1 MSGKKI
7 SGTRS
12 RAMKKIIAL
21 FLAAAVFVLAGC
33 SDTNKDYSVLLPFVN
48 GSTNDKIEVTLAF
61 VNNDSRMI
69 TGNPGASTAE
79 GYVVD
84 SGKYIKVKITDKNE
98 NILREENNIQNQETG
113 KISLYIDKVN
123 FNNLKAATVTVTG
136 YTKAEDGTTHQE
148 FTKGTLK
155 DVDLTLGKTLYVPME
170 YIITEGEASPTG
182 NITFSVGYNSQAD
195 WEKNGFDVSNVG
207 DTPSFEVSYIPLNG
221 GANKILDEQI
231 TEDFNE
237 NGFYVKLDQKFIK
250 FRIEDKSGYYK
261 LKVTWKNC
269 PVIVNGIKITQDVDM
284 IIANDNIFCI
294 PDYGSVTINNYY
306 YEPKFYMPVKKL
318 WAVNGTADGN
328 GESMATPASLSSL
341 LSTIASDDKYKL
353 YSINCSNIATKIYG
367 DGGYYLFDAYM
378 YDATSINNITCN
390 AEKYINIKSTDLN
403 ASMVIKSNEGES
415 KMIAVANES
424 IAVTKSGDEEAFLP
438 AELQPKS
445 ETDYDTGA
453 TTEYFDFIL
462 EKGAKVDILN
472 TDFNPN
478 GINVYADDNYHI
490 YQETDNYTTYDQ
502 WSSCCFA
509 RQEIGIDATT
519 TDALDNTKCKIYIY
533 NSTDKTYVRNYSV
546 VIGTT
551 NQYTADNSKRYKL
564 LYLKQN

>member
-1 MSGKKI
+1 
-7 SGTRS
+7 
-12 RAMKKIIAL
+12 MKKIIAL

-48 GSTNDKIEVTLAF
+48 GSKNDKIEVTLAF

-79 GYVVD
+79 AYNVE

-98 NILREENNIQNQETG
+98 TPLCEDKIDIQVQENG

-136 YTKAEDGTTHQE
+136 YTKAEDDTHQE

-155 DVDLTLGKTLYVPME
+155 DVDLTLGKTIYVPME
-170 YIITEGEASPTG
+170 YIITEGETGPSG
-182 NITFSVGYNSQAD
+182 NITFTVGYNSQAD

-207 DTPSFEVSYIPLNG
+207 DTAEFDVSYAPWNEVEYKTLEKTTNPLSEENG
-221 GANKILDEQI
+221 YYVEIIDGILDH
-231 TEDFNE
+231 
-237 NGFYVKLDQKFIK
+237 LK

-269 PVIVNGIKITQDVDM
+269 PVNVNGVNITQAVEM

-294 PDYGSVTINNYY
+294 PDYGSVTINDY

-353 YSINCSNIATKIYG
+353 YSINCSNIATKIYYN
-367 DGGYYLFDAYM
+367 GGSYLYDACK

-403 ASMVIKSNEGES
+403 ASMMIQSKDG

-438 AELQPKS
+438 AILQAKS
-445 ETDYDTGA
+445 ETDFDGN
-453 TTEYFDFIL
+453 TTKSFDFIL

-478 GINVYADDNYHI
+478 VINLYADNSYDI
-490 YQETDNYTTYDQ
+490 CPATEEYTTYED
-502 WSSCCFA
+502 WSQYCFA
-509 RQEIGIDATT
+509 RQEIGIDAT
-519 TDALDNTKCKIYIY
+519 DALDTTKCEIYIY
-533 NSTDKTYVRNYSV
+533 DPENGNYAKLYSGI
-546 VIGTT
+546 IGTT

-564 LYLKQN
+564 FYLKQKQ

>member
-1 MSGKKI
+1 
-7 SGTRS
+7 
-12 RAMKKIIAL
+12 MKKIIAL

-33 SDTNKDYSVLLPFVN
+33 SDTNKDYSALLPFVN

-79 GYVVD
+79 AYD
-84 SGKYIKVKITDKNE
+84 SSDKYIKVKITDKNE
-98 NILREENNIQNQETG
+98 TLLCENSEIQAQETG

-136 YTKAEDGTTHQE
+136 YTIAAEDGTTHQE

-155 DVDLTLGKTLYVPME
+155 DVDLTLGKTIYVPME
-170 YIITEGEASPTG
+170 YIITEGEAGPTG
-182 NITFSVGYNSQAD
+182 NITFSVEYKNQTG
-195 WEKNGFDVSNVG
+195 WENNGFVVSG
-207 DTPSFEVSYIPLNG
+207 GGTPIFEVYYTPLNG
-221 GANKILDEQI
+221 GAMKTLPENTM

-269 PVIVNGIKITQDVDM
+269 PVNVNGVNITQAVEM

-294 PDYGSVTINNYY
+294 PDYDSVTINTK

-318 WAVNGTADGN
+318 WAVYGTADGN

-353 YSINCSNIATKIYG
+353 YSINCSNIATKTYG
-367 DGGYYLFDAYM
+367 DGYFLCDACM
-378 YDATSINNITCN
+378 YDATSINNIACN

-403 ASMVIKSNEGES
+403 ASMMIKSNEGES

-438 AELQPKS
+438 AILQAKS
-445 ETDYDTGA
+445 ETNNDGT
-453 TTEYFDFIL
+453 TTESFDFIL

-472 TDFNPN
+472 TEFNPN
-478 GINVYADDNYHI
+478 VINLYADNSYSI
-490 YQETDNYTTYDQ
+490 YTGTEEFTSYEQCSPY
-502 WSSCCFA
+502 CFA
-509 RQEIGIDATT
+509 RQEIGIDAT
-519 TDALDNTKCKIYIY
+519 DALDTTKYEIYIY
-533 NSTDKTYVRNYSV
+533 DPENGNYAKLYSGI
-546 VIGTT
+546 IGTT
-551 NQYTADNSKRYKL
+551 NQCTADNSKRYKL
-564 LYLKQN
+564 FYLKQN

>member
-1 MSGKKI
+1 
-7 SGTRS
+7 
-12 RAMKKIIAL
+12 MKKIIAL

-33 SDTNKDYSVLLPFVN
+33 SDTNKDYSALLPFVN
-48 GSTNDKIEVTLAF
+48 GSTNDESTNDKIEVTLAF

-79 GYVVD
+79 AYD
-84 SGKYIKVKITDKNE
+84 SSDKYIKVKITDKNE
-98 NILREENNIQNQETG
+98 TLLCENSEIQAQETG

-136 YTKAEDGTTHQE
+136 YTIAAEDGTTHQE

-155 DVDLTLGKTLYVPME
+155 DVDLTLGKTIYVPME
-170 YIITEGEASPTG
+170 YIITEGETGPSG
-182 NITFSVGYNSQAD
+182 NITFSVGYNNHSG
-195 WEKNGFDVSNVG
+195 WENNGFVVSGG
-207 DTPSFEVSYIPLNG
+207 DTPSFEVSYTPLNG
-221 GANKILDEQI
+221 GANKILDKQI

-237 NGFYVKLDQKFIK
+237 NGSYVKLDQKFIK

-269 PVIVNGIKITQDVDM
+269 PVNVNGVNITQAVEM

-294 PDYGSVTINNYY
+294 PDYDSVTINTK

-341 LSTIASDDKYKL
+341 LSQIASDDKYKL
-353 YSINCSNIATKIYG
+353 YSINCSNIATKIYYN
-367 DGGYYLFDAYM
+367 GGSYLYDACK

-403 ASMVIKSNEGES
+403 ASMVIKSKDG

-438 AELQPKS
+438 AILYTKS
-445 ETDYDTGA
+445 EPDYSGA
-453 TTEYFDFIL
+453 GTITKSFDFIL

-478 GINVYADDNYHI
+478 VINLYADNSYGI
-490 YQETDNYTTYDQ
+490 CPATEEYTTYEE
-502 WSSCCFA
+502 WSQYCFA
-509 RQEIGIDATT
+509 RQEIGIDAT
-519 TDALDNTKCKIYIY
+519 DALDTTKCEIYIY
-533 NSTDKTYVRNYSV
+533 DPENGNYAKLYRGI
-546 VIGTT
+546 IGTT
-551 NQYTADNSKRYKL
+551 NQCTADNSKQYKL
-564 LYLKQN
+564 FYLKQSL

>member
-1 MSGKKI
+1 
-7 SGTRS
+7 
-12 RAMKKIIAL
+12 MKKIIAL

-33 SDTNKDYSVLLPFVN
+33 SDTNKDYSVLMPFVN
-48 GSTNDKIEVTLAF
+48 GSTKDKSTNDKIEVTLAF

-79 GYVVD
+79 SYDVD
-84 SGKYIKVKITDKNE
+84 SGKYIKVKITDKDE
-98 NILREENNIQNQETG
+98 NILREETEIKEQKTG

-136 YTKAEDGTTHQE
+136 YTKTEDGTHQE

-155 DVDLTLGKTLYVPME
+155 DVDLTLGKTIYVPME
-170 YIITEGEASPTG
+170 YIITEGEAGPFG
-182 NITFSVGYNSQAD
+182 NITFSVGYNNQTG
-195 WEKNGFDVSNVG
+195 WENNGFDISKVVE
-207 DTPSFEVSYIPLNG
+207 TAVFEVSYAPLNG
-221 GANKILDEQI
+221 GTEEILSKKEPESLTENGYYVGNTDGILD
-231 TEDFNE
+231 
-237 NGFYVKLDQKFIK
+237 YLK

-269 PVIVNGIKITQDVDM
+269 PVNVNGIKITQDVDM

-294 PDYGSVTINNYY
+294 PDYGSVTINTK

-318 WAVNGTADGN
+318 WAVNKTAEGD
-328 GESMATPASLSSL
+328 GESMSTPASLSSL
-341 LSTIASDDKYKL
+341 LSQIASDDKYKL
-353 YSINCSNIATKIYG
+353 YSINCSNIATKIYYNG
-367 DGGYYLFDAYM
+367 VSYLYDACM
-378 YDATSINNITCN
+378 YDATSINNIACST
-390 AEKYINIKSTDLN
+390 EKYINIKSTDLN
-403 ASMVIKSNEGES
+403 ASMMIQSKDG

-438 AELQPKS
+438 AELKTKS
-445 ETDYDTGA
+445 ETDFNGNI
-453 TTEYFDFIL
+453 TESFDFIL
-462 EKGAKVDILN
+462 ENGAKVDILN

-478 GINVYADDNYHI
+478 AINLYADNSYDI
-490 YQETDNYTTYDQ
+490 YTSTEEFTIYED
-502 WSSCCFA
+502 WSQYCFA
-509 RQEIGIDATT
+509 RQEIGIDAT
-519 TDALDNTKCKIYIY
+519 DALDTTKCEIYIY
-533 NSTDKTYVRNYSV
+533 NSESGQYALSSDV

>member
-1 MSGKKI
+1 
-7 SGTRS
+7 
-12 RAMKKIIAL
+12 MKKIIAL

-48 GSTNDKIEVTLAF
+48 GSTNDKSTNDKIEVTLAF

-79 GYVVD
+79 AYDVD
-84 SGKYIKVKITDKNE
+84 SGKYIKVKITDKDE
-98 NILREENNIQNQETG
+98 NILREENDIQNQETG
-113 KISLYIDKVN
+113 KISLYINKVN

-136 YTKAEDGTTHQE
+136 YTKAADGTTHQE

-155 DVDLTLGKTLYVPME
+155 DVDLTLGKTIYVPME
-170 YIITEGEASPTG
+170 YIITEGETGPSG
-182 NITFSVGYNSQAD
+182 NITFSVGYNSQSD
-195 WEKNGFDVSNVG
+195 WENNGFDVSGVG
-207 DTPSFEVSYIPLNG
+207 ETAVFEVSYAPLNAVDYKPLAVTTNPLSEENG
-221 GANKILDEQI
+221 YYVEIIDGILDH
-231 TEDFNE
+231 
-237 NGFYVKLDQKFIK
+237 LK

-269 PVIVNGIKITQDVDM
+269 PVNVNGIKITQDVDM

-294 PDYGSVTINNYY
+294 PDYGSVTINDY

-318 WAVNGTADGN
+318 WAVNGTADETTDGN
-328 GESMATPASLSSL
+328 GESMATPACLSSL

-353 YSINCSNIATKIYG
+353 YSINCSNIATKIYYN
-367 DGGYYLFDAYM
+367 GGSYLYDACI
-378 YDATSINNITCN
+378 YDATSINNIECST
-390 AEKYINIKSTDLN
+390 EKYINIKSTDLN

-453 TTEYFDFIL
+453 TTESFDFIL

-478 GINVYADDNYHI
+478 VIKVYADN
-490 YQETDNYTTYDQ
+490 TDNSYSIYIGTEEFTSYEQ
-502 WSSCCFA
+502 CSPYCFA
-509 RQEIGIDATT
+509 RQETSLVDDTT
-519 TDALDNTKCKIYIY
+519 YTLDNAKCFIYDSETGY
-533 NSTDKTYVRNYSV
+533 HVESSERA
-546 VIGTT
+546 IGTT
-551 NQYTADNSKRYKL
+551 NQFNADKSKRYKL

>member
-1 MSGKKI
+1 
-7 SGTRS
+7 
-12 RAMKKIIAL
+12 MKKIIAL

-79 GYVVD
+79 AYDVD
-84 SGKYIKVKITDKNE
+84 SGKYIKVKIADKNGTPLCEEKTDIQVQE
-98 NILREENNIQNQETG
+98 NG

-136 YTKAEDGTTHQE
+136 YTKTEDGTHQE

-155 DVDLTLGKTLYVPME
+155 DVDLTLGKNLYVPME
-170 YIITEGEASPTG
+170 YIITEGEAGPFG
-182 NITFSVGYNSQAD
+182 NITFSVGYNNQTG
-195 WEKNGFDVSNVG
+195 WENNGFVVSGG
-207 DTPSFEVSYIPLNG
+207 DTPIFEVSYTPLNG
-221 GANKILDEQI
+221 GAEKTLPENTM

-237 NGFYVKLDQKFIK
+237 NGFYVKHDQKFIK

-261 LKVTWKNC
+261 LKVTWTNC
-269 PVIVNGIKITQDVDM
+269 PVNVNGVNITQAVEM

-294 PDYGSVTINNYY
+294 PDYDSVTINTY

-353 YSINCSNIATKIYG
+353 YSINCSNIATKTYG
-367 DGGYYLFDAYM
+367 DGYFLCDACM
-378 YDATSINNITCN
+378 YDATSINNIACST
-390 AEKYINIKSTDLN
+390 EKYINIKSTDLN
-403 ASMVIKSNEGES
+403 ASVMIQS
-415 KMIAVANES
+415 KDGKMCAVANES
-424 IAVTKSGDEEAFLP
+424 IAVTKTGVEEAFLP
-438 AELQPKS
+438 AELKTKS
-445 ETDYDTGA
+445 ETDSDGNITKS
-453 TTEYFDFIL
+453 FDFIL
-462 EKGAKVDILN
+462 ENGAKVDILN
-472 TDFNPN
+472 TEFNPN
-478 GINVYADDNYHI
+478 GINVYADNNYHI

-509 RQEIGIDATT
+509 RQKIVSDAPT
-519 TDALDNTKCKIYIY
+519 TDVNYSIYIY
-533 NSTDKTYVRNYSV
+533 NSESGQYVLRSDV

-551 NQYTADNSKRYKL
+551 NQYTADNLKQYKL
-564 LYLKQN
+564 FYLKQKQ

>member
-1 MSGKKI
+1 
-7 SGTRS
+7 
-12 RAMKKIIAL
+12 MKKIIAL

-61 VNNDSRMI
+61 LNNDSRMI

-79 GYVVD
+79 AYDAD
-84 SGKYIKVKITDKNE
+84 SGKYIKVIITDKNE
-98 NILREENNIQNQETG
+98 TTLCEKYDIEKYDIIEQETG

-136 YTKAEDGTTHQE
+136 YTKAEDGTHQE

-155 DVDLTLGKTLYVPME
+155 DVDLTLGKTIYVPME
-170 YIITEGEASPTG
+170 YIITEGEAGPTG
-182 NITFSVGYNSQAD
+182 NITFTVGNYSSD
-195 WEKNGFDVSNVG
+195 WENNGFDVSNAGETAEFV
-207 DTPSFEVSYIPLNG
+207 VSYAPLNG
-221 GANKILDEQI
+221 GTEKILSKKDPESL
-231 TEDFNE
+231 TE
-237 NGFYVKLDQKFIK
+237 NGYCVGNPSGILDYLK

-294 PDYGSVTINNYY
+294 PDYGSVTINDY

-318 WAVNGTADGN
+318 WAVNGTAEGD

-341 LSTIASDDKYKL
+341 LITIASDDKYKL
-353 YSINCSNIATKIYG
+353 YSINCSKIATKIYG
-367 DGGYYLFDAYM
+367 DGGSYLYDACI
-378 YDATSINNITCN
+378 YDATSIHNIECST
-390 AEKYINIKSTDLN
+390 EKYINIKSTDLN
-403 ASMVIKSNEGES
+403 ASMMIQS
-415 KMIAVANES
+415 KNGKMCAVANES
-424 IAVTKSGDEEAFLP
+424 IAVTKSGVEEAFLP
-438 AELQPKS
+438 AILHTKS
-445 ETDYDTGA
+445 EPDYSGA
-453 TTEYFDFIL
+453 GTITKYFDFIL

-478 GINVYADDNYHI
+478 GINLYADNNYHI

-509 RQEIGIDATT
+509 RQEIDIYATA
-519 TDALDNTKCKIYIY
+519 TDVLDTTKCEIYIY
-533 NSTDKTYVRNYSV
+533 NSESGQYVLRSDV

-551 NQYTADNSKRYKL
+551 NQFNAGKSKRYKL

>member
-1 MSGKKI
+1 
-7 SGTRS
+7 
-12 RAMKKIIAL
+12 MKKIIAL

-48 GSTNDKIEVTLAF
+48 GSTNDESTNDKIEVTLAF

-79 GYVVD
+79 AYDVD
-84 SGKYIKVKITDKNE
+84 SGKYIKVKITDKNGTP
-98 NILREENNIQNQETG
+98 LREQDKIQNQENG

-136 YTKAEDGTTHQE
+136 YTIAAEDGTTHQE

-170 YIITEGEASPTG
+170 YIITEGEAGPSG

-195 WEKNGFDVSNVG
+195 WEKNGFDVSEVG
-207 DTPSFEVSYIPLNG
+207 ETAVFEVSYAPLNG
-221 GANKILDEQI
+221 GTEKILFKKDPESL
-231 TEDFNE
+231 TE
-237 NGFYVKLDQKFIK
+237 NGYCVGNPSGILDYLK

-269 PVIVNGIKITQDVDM
+269 PVNVNGVNITQAVEM

-294 PDYGSVTINNYY
+294 PDYDSVTINTY
-306 YEPKFYMPVKKL
+306 YETKFNMPVKNL
-318 WAVNGTADGN
+318 WAVYGTADGN
-328 GESMATPASLSSL
+328 GESMASPASLSSL

-353 YSINCSNIATKIYG
+353 YSINCSNIATKIYY
-367 DGGYYLFDAYM
+367 DAGYYLYDACM
-378 YDATSINNITCN
+378 YDATSINNIACN
-390 AEKYINIKSTDLN
+390 AEKYINIKSTDFN
-403 ASMVIKSNEGES
+403 ASMMIQSKDG

-438 AELQPKS
+438 AELKPKS
-445 ETDYDTGA
+445 ETDYTGVII
-453 TTEYFDFIL
+453 ESFDFIL
-462 EKGAKVDILN
+462 ENGAKVDILN
-472 TDFNPN
+472 TDFKPN
-478 GINVYADDNYHI
+478 GIDVYADNSYSI
-490 YQETDNYTTYDQ
+490 YTGTEEFTSYEQCSPY
-502 WSSCCFA
+502 CFA
-509 RQEIGIDATT
+509 RQEIVGEATT
-519 TDALDNTKCKIYIY
+519 TDVNYNIYIY
-533 NSTDKTYVRNYSV
+533 NSETGYYEYGSNV

-551 NQYTADNSKRYKL
+551 SQSYNSKQYKL
-564 LYLKQN
+564 FYLKQSL

>member
-1 MSGKKI
+1 
-7 SGTRS
+7 
-12 RAMKKIIAL
+12 MKKIIAL

-84 SGKYIKVKITDKNE
+84 SGKYIKVKIADKNGNPLCE
-98 NILREENNIQNQETG
+98 QDKIQNQENG

-123 FNNLKAATVTVTG
+123 YNNLKAATVTVTG

-170 YIITEGEASPTG
+170 YIITEGETGPSG
-182 NITFSVGYNSQAD
+182 NITFSVGYNSQSG
-195 WEKNGFDVSNVG
+195 WENNGFVVSGG
-207 DTPSFEVSYIPLNG
+207 DTPIFEVSYTPLNG
-221 GANKILDEQI
+221 GANNFLGEKF

-237 NGFYVKLDQKFIK
+237 NGFYVKHEQKFIK

-269 PVIVNGIKITQDVDM
+269 PVNVNGVNITQAVEM

-294 PDYGSVTINNYY
+294 PDYDSVTINTH

-341 LSTIASDDKYKL
+341 LSQIASDDKYKL
-353 YSINCSNIATKIYG
+353 YSINCSNIATKTYG
-367 DGGYYLFDAYM
+367 DGYFLCDACM
-378 YDATSINNITCN
+378 YDATSINNIACST
-390 AEKYINIKSTDLN
+390 EKYINIKSTELN
-403 ASMVIKSNEGES
+403 ASVMIQS
-415 KMIAVANES
+415 KDGKMCAVANES

-551 NQYTADNSKRYKL
+551 QYTADNLKRYKL
-564 LYLKQN
+564 LYLKQNE

>member
-1 MSGKKI
+1 
-7 SGTRS
+7 
-12 RAMKKIIAL
+12 MKKIIAL

-79 GYVVD
+79 GYD
-84 SGKYIKVKITDKNE
+84 SSSGKYIKVKITDKNGTPLCE
-98 NILREENNIQNQETG
+98 QDKIQNQENG

-123 FNNLKAATVTVTG
+123 YNNLKAATVTVTG
-136 YTKAEDGTTHQE
+136 YTKTEDGTHQE

-170 YIITEGEASPTG
+170 YIITEGEAGPSG

-195 WEKNGFDVSNVG
+195 WEKNGFDISKVG
-207 DTPSFEVSYIPLNG
+207 ETAVFEVSYAPLNG
-221 GANKILDEQI
+221 GTETPLSKIETEPLTENGYYVGNPSGILDH
-231 TEDFNE
+231 
-237 NGFYVKLDQKFIK
+237 LK

-294 PDYGSVTINNYY
+294 PDYGSVTINDY

-318 WAVNGTADGN
+318 WAVNGTAEGY
-328 GESMATPASLSSL
+328 GESMASPASLSSL
-341 LSTIASDDKYKL
+341 LSQIASDKYKL

-367 DGGYYLFDAYM
+367 DGGYYLFDACM

-403 ASMVIKSNEGES
+403 ASMMIKSNEGES

-424 IAVTKSGDEEAFLP
+424 IAVTKTGVEEAFLP
-438 AELQPKS
+438 AILHTKS
-445 ETDYDTGA
+445 EPDSSGA
-453 TTEYFDFIL
+453 GTITKYFDFIL

-478 GINVYADDNYHI
+478 GINLYADNNYHI

-509 RQEIGIDATT
+509 RQEIDIYATA
-519 TDALDNTKCKIYIY
+519 TDVLDNTKCKIYIY
-533 NSTDKTYVRNYSV
+533 NSTDKTYVRSYDV
-546 VIGTT
+546 AIGTT
-551 NQYTADNSKRYKL
+551 NQFNADKSKRYKL

>member
-1 MSGKKI
+1 
-7 SGTRS
+7 
-12 RAMKKIIAL
+12 MKKIIAL

-79 GYVVD
+79 GYD
-84 SGKYIKVKITDKNE
+84 SSSGKYIKVKITDKNGTPLCE
-98 NILREENNIQNQETG
+98 QDNIQNQENG

-136 YTKAEDGTTHQE
+136 YTIAAEDGTTHQE

-155 DVDLTLGKTLYVPME
+155 DVDLTLGKTIYVPME
-170 YIITEGEASPTG
+170 YIITEGETGPSG
-182 NITFSVGYNSQAD
+182 NITFSVGYNNHSG
-195 WEKNGFDVSNVG
+195 WENNGFVVSGG
-207 DTPSFEVSYIPLNG
+207 DTPSFEVSYTPLNG
-221 GANKILDEQI
+221 GAEKTLPENTM

-237 NGFYVKLDQKFIK
+237 NGSYVKLEQKFIK

-269 PVIVNGIKITQDVDM
+269 PVNVNGVNITQAVEM

-294 PDYGSVTINNYY
+294 PDYGSVTINDY

-318 WAVNGTADGN
+318 WAVYGTADGN

-341 LSTIASDDKYKL
+341 LSQIASDDKYKL
-353 YSINCSNIATKIYG
+353 YSINCSNIATKIYYN
-367 DGGYYLFDAYM
+367 GGSYLYDACK
-378 YDATSINNITCN
+378 YDATSINNIACN

-403 ASMVIKSNEGES
+403 ASMMIKSKDG

-424 IAVTKSGDEEAFLP
+424 IAVTKTGDEEAFLP
-438 AELQPKS
+438 AELQTKS
-445 ETDYDTGA
+445 ETDYTDT
-453 TTEYFDFIL
+453 TTKYFDFIL
-462 EKGAKVDILN
+462 ENGAKVDILN

-478 GINVYADDNYHI
+478 VINLYADNSYSI
-490 YQETDNYTTYDQ
+490 YTGTEEFTSYEQCSPY
-502 WSSCCFA
+502 CFA
-509 RQEIGIDATT
+509 RQEIGIDAT
-519 TDALDNTKCKIYIY
+519 DALDTTKCEIYIY
-533 NSTDKTYVRNYSV
+533 DPENGNYAKLYSGI
-546 VIGTT
+546 IGTT
-551 NQYTADNSKRYKL
+551 NQCTADNSKRYKL
-564 LYLKQN
+564 FYLKQN

>member
-1 MSGKKI
+1 
-7 SGTRS
+7 
-12 RAMKKIIAL
+12 MKKIIAL

-84 SGKYIKVKITDKNE
+84 SGKYIKVKITDKNGTP
-98 NILREENNIQNQETG
+98 LCEEKIDIQVQETG

-136 YTKAEDGTTHQE
+136 YTIAAEDGTHQE

-182 NITFSVGYNSQAD
+182 NITFSVGYNNHSG
-195 WEKNGFDVSNVG
+195 WENNGFVVSGG
-207 DTPSFEVSYIPLNG
+207 DTPIFEVSYTPLNG
-221 GANKILDEQI
+221 GAEKTLPENTM

-237 NGFYVKLDQKFIK
+237 NGFYVKHDQKFIK

-269 PVIVNGIKITQDVDM
+269 PVNVNGVNITQAVEM

-294 PDYGSVTINNYY
+294 PDYDSVTINTY

-353 YSINCSNIATKIYG
+353 YSINCSNIATKTYG
-367 DGGYYLFDAYM
+367 DGYFLCDACM
-378 YDATSINNITCN
+378 YDATSINNIACST
-390 AEKYINIKSTDLN
+390 EKYINIKSTDLN
-403 ASMVIKSNEGES
+403 ASVMIQS
-415 KMIAVANES
+415 KDGKMCAVANES
-424 IAVTKSGDEEAFLP
+424 IAVTKTGVEEAFLP
-438 AELQPKS
+438 AELKTKS
-445 ETDYDTGA
+445 ETDSDGNITKS
-453 TTEYFDFIL
+453 FDFIL
-462 EKGAKVDILN
+462 ENGAKVDILN
-472 TDFNPN
+472 TEFNPN
-478 GINVYADDNYHI
+478 GINVYADNNYHI

-509 RQEIGIDATT
+509 RQKIVSDAPT
-519 TDALDNTKCKIYIY
+519 TDVNYSIYIY
-533 NSTDKTYVRNYSV
+533 NSESGQYVLRSDV

-551 NQYTADNSKRYKL
+551 NQYTADNLKQYKL
-564 LYLKQN
+564 FYLKQKQ

>member
-1 MSGKKI
+1 
-7 SGTRS
+7 
-12 RAMKKIIAL
+12 MKKIIAL

-79 GYVVD
+79 AYDVD
-84 SGKYIKVKITDKNE
+84 STKFIKVKITDKNE
-98 NILREENNIQNQETG
+98 NPLCEKTEIKEQETG

-136 YTKAEDGTTHQE
+136 YTIAAEDGTHQE

-155 DVDLTLGKTLYVPME
+155 DVDLTLGKTIYVPME
-170 YIITEGEASPTG
+170 YIITEGEASTTG

-195 WEKNGFDVSNVG
+195 WEKNGFDVSEVG
-207 DTPSFEVSYIPLNG
+207 ETAVFEVSYAPLNG
-221 GANKILDEQI
+221 GTEKILSKKDPESL
-231 TEDFNE
+231 TE
-237 NGFYVKLDQKFIK
+237 NGYCVGNPSGILDYLK

-269 PVIVNGIKITQDVDM
+269 PVIVNGVNITQAVEM

-294 PDYGSVTINNYY
+294 PDYGSVTINDY

-341 LSTIASDDKYKL
+341 LITIASDDKYKL
-353 YSINCSNIATKIYG
+353 YSINCSKIATKIYG

-438 AELQPKS
+438 AELQTKS
-445 ETDYDTGA
+445 EPDYSGA
-453 TTEYFDFIL
+453 GTTTESFDFIL

-472 TDFNPN
+472 TAFNPN
-478 GINVYADDNYHI
+478 VINVYVDN
-490 YQETDNYTTYDQ
+490 TDNSYSIYTGTEEFTSYEQ
-502 WSSCCFA
+502 CSPYCFA
-509 RQEIGIDATT
+509 RQKIDIDA
-519 TDALDNTKCKIYIY
+519 TDALDTTQCRIYIY
-533 NSTDKTYVRNYSV
+533 NSDNKQYEKRSNV

-551 NQYTADNSKRYKL
+551 NQYTADNLKQYKL

>member
-1 MSGKKI
+1 
-7 SGTRS
+7 
-12 RAMKKIIAL
+12 MKKIIAL

-79 GYVVD
+79 GYD
-84 SGKYIKVKITDKNE
+84 SSSGKYIKVKITDKNGTPLCE
-98 NILREENNIQNQETG
+98 QDNIQNQENG

-136 YTKAEDGTTHQE
+136 YTIAAEDGTTHQE

-155 DVDLTLGKTLYVPME
+155 DVDLTLGKTIYVPME
-170 YIITEGEASPTG
+170 YIITEGETDPSG
-182 NITFSVGYNSQAD
+182 NITFSVGYNSQGD
-195 WEKNGFDVSNVG
+195 WEKNGFDVSEVG
-207 DTPSFEVSYIPLNG
+207 EAAVFEVSYAPLNG
-221 GANKILDEQI
+221 GTKKILSKKDPESL
-231 TEDFNE
+231 TE
-237 NGFYVKLDQKFIK
+237 NGYCVGNPSGILDYLK

-269 PVIVNGIKITQDVDM
+269 PVIVNGIKITQDVEM

-294 PDYGSVTINNYY
+294 PDYDSVTINTH

-341 LSTIASDDKYKL
+341 LSTIASDDKYNL
-353 YSINCSNIATKIYG
+353 YSINCSNIATKIYYN
-367 DGGYYLFDAYM
+367 GGSYLYDACI
-378 YDATSINNITCN
+378 YDATSINNIACN

-403 ASMVIKSNEGES
+403 ASMMIKSNEGES

-438 AELQPKS
+438 AILQAKS
-445 ETDYDTGA
+445 ETNNDGT
-453 TTEYFDFIL
+453 TTESFDFIL

-472 TDFNPN
+472 TEFNPN
-478 GINVYADDNYHI
+478 VINLYADNSYGI
-490 YQETDNYTTYDQ
+490 CPATEEYTTYEE
-502 WSSCCFA
+502 WSQYCFA
-509 RQEIGIDATT
+509 RQEIGIDAT
-519 TDALDNTKCKIYIY
+519 DALDTTKCEIYIY
-533 NSTDKTYVRNYSV
+533 DPENGNYAKLYSGI
-546 VIGTT
+546 IGTT
-551 NQYTADNSKRYKL
+551 NQSYNSKQYKL
-564 LYLKQN
+564 FYLKQSL

>member
-1 MSGKKI
+1 
-7 SGTRS
+7 
-12 RAMKKIIAL
+12 MKKIIAL

-48 GSTNDKIEVTLAF
+48 GSTNDKSTNDKIEVTLAF

-98 NILREENNIQNQETG
+98 TPLCKEKIDIQVQETV

-123 FNNLKAATVTVTG
+123 FNNLKAATVIVTG

-170 YIITEGEASPTG
+170 YIITEGEAGPSG
-182 NITFSVGYNSQAD
+182 NITFSVEYKNQTG
-195 WEKNGFDVSNVG
+195 WENNGFVVSGG
-207 DTPSFEVSYIPLNG
+207 DTPIFEVYYTPLNG
-221 GANKILDEQI
+221 GTNIPLTENTM
-231 TEDFNE
+231 TEDLTG
-237 NGFYVKLDQKFIK
+237 NGFYVKHEQKFIK

-294 PDYGSVTINNYY
+294 PDYGSVTINDY

-328 GESMATPASLSSL
+328 GESMASPASLSSL
-341 LSTIASDDKYKL
+341 LSQIASDKYKL

-424 IAVTKSGDEEAFLP
+424 IAVTKSGAEEAFLP
-438 AELQPKS
+438 AILQTKS
-445 ETDYDTGA
+445 EPDYSGA
-453 TTEYFDFIL
+453 GTITESFDFIL

-472 TDFNPN
+472 TAFNPN
-478 GINVYADDNYHI
+478 VINVYADNNYHI

-509 RQEIGIDATT
+509 RQEIGIDATA
-519 TDALDNTKCKIYIY
+519 TDALDTTQCRIYIY
-533 NSTDKTYVRNYSV
+533 NSDNKQYEQRSDVA
-546 VIGTT
+546 IGTT
-551 NQYTADNSKRYKL
+551 TQYTDDNLKQYKL

>member
-1 MSGKKI
+1 
-7 SGTRS
+7 
-12 RAMKKIIAL
+12 MKKIIAL

-98 NILREENNIQNQETG
+98 TTLCKQDKIQNQDQENG

-136 YTKAEDGTTHQE
+136 YTIAAEDGTHQE

-155 DVDLTLGKTLYVPME
+155 DVDLTLGKTIYVPME
-170 YIITEGEASPTG
+170 YIITEGEASPSG
-182 NITFSVGYNSQAD
+182 NITFSVGYNNHSG
-195 WEKNGFDVSNVG
+195 WENNGFDVSGG
-207 DTPSFEVSYIPLNG
+207 DTPSFEVSYTPLKREAYKSLG
-221 GANKILDEQI
+221 EKY

-237 NGFYVKLDQKFIK
+237 NGFYVKYEQKLIK

-261 LKVTWKNC
+261 LKVTWTNC
-269 PVIVNGIKITQDVDM
+269 PVNVNGVNITQAVEM

-294 PDYGSVTINNYY
+294 PDYGSVTINTN

-328 GESMATPASLSSL
+328 GESMASPASLSSL
-341 LSTIASDDKYKL
+341 LRTIASDDKYKL
-353 YSINCSNIATKIYG
+353 YSINCSNIAIKTYYG
-367 DGGYYLFDAYM
+367 DGYFLYDACK
-378 YDATSINNITCN
+378 YDATSINNITCST
-390 AEKYINIKSTDLN
+390 EKYINIKSTDLN

-424 IAVTKSGDEEAFLP
+424 IAVTKSGDGDPFLP
-438 AELQPKS
+438 AELQTKS
-445 ETDYDTGA
+445 EPDYSGA
-453 TTEYFDFIL
+453 GNTTKSFDFIL

-472 TDFNPN
+472 TAFNPN
-478 GINVYADDNYHI
+478 VIKVYVDN
-490 YQETDNYTTYDQ
+490 TDNSYSIYTGTEEFTSYEQ
-502 WSSCCFA
+502 CSPYCFA
-509 RQEIGIDATT
+509 RQEISIDDTT
-519 TDALDNTKCKIYIY
+519 TYALENAKCFIYDSETGYHVESSERAI
-533 NSTDKTYVRNYSV
+533 D
-546 VIGTT
+546 TT
-551 NQYTADNSKRYKL
+551 NQFNADKSKRYKL

>member
-1 MSGKKI
+1 
-7 SGTRS
+7 
-12 RAMKKIIAL
+12 MKKIIAL

-79 GYVVD
+79 AYDVG
-84 SGKYIKVKITDKNE
+84 STKFIKVKITDKNE
-98 NILREENNIQNQETG
+98 ATLCEKYDIIEQETG

-136 YTKAEDGTTHQE
+136 YTKAEDGTHQE

-155 DVDLTLGKTLYVPME
+155 DVDLTLGKTIYVPME
-170 YIITEGEASPTG
+170 YIITEGETGPSG
-182 NITFSVGYNSQAD
+182 NITFTVGYNSQAD
-195 WEKNGFDVSNVG
+195 WEKNGFDVSEVG
-207 DTPSFEVSYIPLNG
+207 ETAVFEVSYAPLNG
-221 GANKILDEQI
+221 GTEKILSKKDPESL
-231 TEDFNE
+231 TE
-237 NGFYVKLDQKFIK
+237 NGYYVGNPSGILDYLK

-261 LKVTWKNC
+261 LKVNWKNC

-318 WAVNGTADGN
+318 WAVNGTAEGD

-341 LSTIASDDKYKL
+341 LITIASDDKYKL
-353 YSINCSNIATKIYG
+353 YSINCSKIATKIYG

-445 ETDYDTGA
+445 ETDYDSGA

-478 GINVYADDNYHI
+478 GINVYADN
-490 YQETDNYTTYDQ
+490 TDNSYSIYTGTEEFTSYEQ
-502 WSSCCFA
+502 CSPYCFA
-509 RQEIGIDATT
+509 RQKIDIDA
-519 TDALDNTKCKIYIY
+519 TDALDTTQCRIYIY
-533 NSTDKTYVRNYSV
+533 NSDNKQYEKRSNV

-551 NQYTADNSKRYKL
+551 NQYTADNLKQYKL
-564 LYLKQN
+564 FYLKQSL

>member
-1 MSGKKI
+1 
-7 SGTRS
+7 
-12 RAMKKIIAL
+12 MKKIIAL

-79 GYVVD
+79 GYD
-84 SGKYIKVKITDKNE
+84 SSSGKYIKVKIADKNGNPLCE
-98 NILREENNIQNQETG
+98 QDKIQNQENG

-123 FNNLKAATVTVTG
+123 YNNLKAATVTVTG

-170 YIITEGEASPTG
+170 YIITEGETGPSG
-182 NITFSVGYNSQAD
+182 NITFSVGYNSQSG
-195 WEKNGFDVSNVG
+195 WENNGFVVSGG
-207 DTPSFEVSYIPLNG
+207 DTPIFEVSYAPLNG
-221 GANKILDEQI
+221 GTETTLSKIETEPLTENGYYVGNTDGILD
-231 TEDFNE
+231 
-237 NGFYVKLDQKFIK
+237 YLK
-250 FRIEDKSGYYK
+250 FRIADKSGYYK
-261 LKVTWKNC
+261 LKVLWKNC
-269 PVIVNGIKITQDVDM
+269 PVNVNGIKITQDVDM

-294 PDYGSVTINNYY
+294 PDYDSVTINTF

-341 LSTIASDDKYKL
+341 LSQIASDDKYKL
-353 YSINCSNIATKIYG
+353 YSINCSNIATKIYYN
-367 DGGYYLFDAYM
+367 GGSYLYDACK

-403 ASMVIKSNEGES
+403 ASMMIQSKDG

-424 IAVTKSGDEEAFLP
+424 IAVTKTGVEEAFLP
-438 AELQPKS
+438 AELKTKS
-445 ETDYDTGA
+445 ETDSDGNITKS
-453 TTEYFDFIL
+453 FDFIL
-462 EKGAKVDILN
+462 ENGAKVDILN
-472 TDFNPN
+472 TEFNPN
-478 GINVYADDNYHI
+478 AINLYADKSYDI
-490 YQETDNYTTYDQ
+490 CPATEEYTTYEE
-502 WSSCCFA
+502 WSQYCFA
-509 RQEIGIDATT
+509 RQEIVEETSGLVDSY
-519 TDALDNTKCKIYIY
+519 NIYIY
-533 NSTDKTYVRNYSV
+533 NSETGYYEYGSNV

-551 NQYTADNSKRYKL
+551 SQSYNSKQYKL
-564 LYLKQN
+564 FYLKKSL

>member
-1 MSGKKI
+1 
-7 SGTRS
+7 
-12 RAMKKIIAL
+12 MKKIIAL

-48 GSTNDKIEVTLAF
+48 GCTNDKSTNDKIEVTLAF

-79 GYVVD
+79 AYD
-84 SGKYIKVKITDKNE
+84 SSDKYIKVKITDKNE
-98 NILREENNIQNQETG
+98 TTLCEKYDIQNQETG

-136 YTKAEDGTTHQE
+136 YTKAEDGTHQE

-155 DVDLTLGKTLYVPME
+155 DVDLTLGKTIYVPME

-182 NITFSVGYNSQAD
+182 NITFSVEYKNHSG
-195 WEKNGFDVSNVG
+195 WENNGFDVSNVG
-207 DTPSFEVSYIPLNG
+207 DSAIFEVSYTPLNG
-221 GANKILDEQI
+221 GTNNILNEKY

-269 PVIVNGIKITQDVDM
+269 PVNVNGVNITQAVEM

-294 PDYGSVTINNYY
+294 PDYDSVTINTY

-328 GESMATPASLSSL
+328 GESMASPASLSSL

-353 YSINCSNIATKIYG
+353 YSINCSNIATKIYYN
-367 DGGYYLFDAYM
+367 GGSYLYDACK
-378 YDATSINNITCN
+378 YDATSINNIACN

-403 ASMVIKSNEGES
+403 ASMMIQSKDG

-424 IAVTKSGDEEAFLP
+424 IAVTKSGDGDPFLP
-438 AELQPKS
+438 AELQTKS
-445 ETDYDTGA
+445 EPDYSGA
-453 TTEYFDFIL
+453 GTITESFDFIL

-472 TDFNPN
+472 TAFNPN
-478 GINVYADDNYHI
+478 VINVYADNSYDI
-490 YQETDNYTTYDQ
+490 CPATEEYTTYED
-502 WSSCCFA
+502 WSQYCFA
-509 RQEIGIDATT
+509 RQEIGEETSDPV
-519 TDALDNTKCKIYIY
+519 DSYNIYIY
-533 NSTDKTYVRNYSV
+533 NSETGYYEYGSNV

-551 NQYTADNSKRYKL
+551 SQSYNSKRYKL
-564 LYLKQN
+564 FYLKQSL

>member
-1 MSGKKI
+1 
-7 SGTRS
+7 
-12 RAMKKIIAL
+12 MKKIIAL

-79 GYVVD
+79 GYVVN
-84 SGKYIKVKITDKNE
+84 SGKYIKFKITDKNGTSLCE
-98 NILREENNIQNQETG
+98 QDKIQNQENG

-136 YTKAEDGTTHQE
+136 YTIAAEYGTHQE

-155 DVDLTLGKTLYVPME
+155 DVDLTLGKTIYVPME
-170 YIITEGEASPTG
+170 YIITEGETGPSG
-182 NITFSVGYNSQAD
+182 NITFTVGYNNHSG
-195 WEKNGFDVSNVG
+195 WENNGFDISKVG
-207 DTPSFEVSYIPLNG
+207 ETAVFEVSYAPWNEMEYKTLEKTTNPLLEKNRYYVEIIDG
-221 GANKILDEQI
+221 ILDH
-231 TEDFNE
+231 
-237 NGFYVKLDQKFIK
+237 LK

-269 PVIVNGIKITQDVDM
+269 PVIVNGIKITQDVEM

-294 PDYGSVTINNYY
+294 PDYGSVTINTH

-341 LSTIASDDKYKL
+341 LSTIVSDDKYKL
-353 YSINCSNIATKIYG
+353 YSINCSNIATKIYYN
-367 DGGYYLFDAYM
+367 GGSYLYDACK
-378 YDATSINNITCN
+378 YDATSINNIACN

-403 ASMVIKSNEGES
+403 ASMMIQSKDG

-424 IAVTKSGDEEAFLP
+424 IAVTKSGDGDPFLP
-438 AELQPKS
+438 AELQTKS
-445 ETDYDTGA
+445 EPDYDGNITKS
-453 TTEYFDFIL
+453 FDFIL
-462 EKGAKVDILN
+462 ENGAKVDILN
-472 TDFNPN
+472 TDFNPDA
-478 GINVYADDNYHI
+478 INVYADN
-490 YQETDNYTTYDQ
+490 TDNSYSIYTGTEEFTSYEQ
-502 WSSCCFA
+502 CSPYCFA
-509 RQEIGIDATT
+509 RQETILDDDTT
-519 TDALDNTKCKIYIY
+519 YALKNAKCFIYD
-533 NSTDKTYVRNYSV
+533 SKTGYHVESSERA
-546 VIGTT
+546 IGTT
-551 NQYTADNSKRYKL
+551 NQFNADKSKRYKL
-564 LYLKQN
+564 LYLKKTNIAIQEQLFN

>member
-1 MSGKKI
+1 
-7 SGTRS
+7 
-12 RAMKKIIAL
+12 MKKIIAL

-79 GYVVD
+79 AYDVD
-84 SGKYIKVKITDKNE
+84 STKFIKVKITDKNE
-98 NILREENNIQNQETG
+98 NPLCEKTEIKEQETG

-136 YTKAEDGTTHQE
+136 YTKAADGTTHQE

-170 YIITEGEASPTG
+170 YIITEGEAGPSG
-182 NITFSVGYNSQAD
+182 NLTFSVGYNSQSD
-195 WEKNGFDVSNVG
+195 WENNGFDVSNVG
-207 DTPSFEVSYIPLNG
+207 DTPSFEVSYTPLKREAYKNLG
-221 GANKILDEQI
+221 EKY

-237 NGFYVKLDQKFIK
+237 NGFYVKYEQKLIK

-261 LKVTWKNC
+261 LKVIWKNC
-269 PVIVNGIKITQDVDM
+269 PVNVNGVNITQAVEM

-294 PDYGSVTINNYY
+294 PDYGSVTINDY

-341 LSTIASDDKYKL
+341 LTTIASDDKYKL
-353 YSINCSNIATKIYG
+353 YSINCSNIATKIYYN
-367 DGGYYLFDAYM
+367 GGSYLYDACK

-403 ASMVIKSNEGES
+403 ASMMIQSKDG

-438 AELQPKS
+438 AILQAKS
-445 ETDYDTGA
+445 ETDFDGN
-453 TTEYFDFIL
+453 TTKSFDFIL
-462 EKGAKVDILN
+462 KEGAKVDILN
-472 TDFNPN
+472 TEFNPN
-478 GINVYADDNYHI
+478 AINLYADKSYDI
-490 YQETDNYTTYDQ
+490 CPATEEYTTYEE
-502 WSSCCFA
+502 WSQYCFA
-509 RQEIGIDATT
+509 RQEIVEETSGLVDSY
-519 TDALDNTKCKIYIY
+519 NIYIY
-533 NSTDKTYVRNYSV
+533 NSETGYYEYGSNV
-546 VIGTT
+546 VISTT
-551 NQYTADNSKRYKL
+551 SQSYNSKQYKL
-564 LYLKQN
+564 FYLKQSL

>member
-1 MSGKKI
+1 
-7 SGTRS
+7 
-12 RAMKKIIAL
+12 MKKIIAL

-79 GYVVD
+79 AYDVD

-98 NILREENNIQNQETG
+98 TTLCGQDEIQNQENG

-136 YTKAEDGTTHQE
+136 YTIEAEDGTHQE

-170 YIITEGEASPTG
+170 YIITEGETDPSG

-195 WEKNGFDVSNVG
+195 WENNGFDVSNVG
-207 DTPSFEVSYIPLNG
+207 DTLSFEVSYTPLKRE
-221 GANKILDEQI
+221 AYKILDEKY

-237 NGFYVKLDQKFIK
+237 NGFYVNYDQKFIK
-250 FRIEDKSGYYK
+250 FRIADKSGYYK

-269 PVIVNGIKITQDVDM
+269 PVNVNGVNITQAVEM

-328 GESMATPASLSSL
+328 GESMASPASLSSL

-353 YSINCSNIATKIYG
+353 YSINCSNIATKIYY
-367 DGGYYLFDAYM
+367 DAGYYLYDACM
-378 YDATSINNITCN
+378 YDATSINNIACN

-403 ASMVIKSNEGES
+403 ASMMIQSKDG

-438 AELQPKS
+438 AELKPKS
-445 ETDYDTGA
+445 ETDYDGA
-453 TTEYFDFIL
+453 TTESFDFIL

-490 YQETDNYTTYDQ
+490 YKETDNYTTYDQ

-533 NSTDKTYVRNYSV
+533 NSTDKTYVRNSV

-551 NQYTADNSKRYKL
+551 NQYTADNLKQYKL
-564 LYLKQN
+564 FYLKQSL

>member
-1 MSGKKI
+1 
-7 SGTRS
+7 
-12 RAMKKIIAL
+12 MKKIIAL

-48 GSTNDKIEVTLAF
+48 GSTNDKSTNDKIEVTLAF

-98 NILREENNIQNQETG
+98 TLLCEESEIQAQETG

-136 YTKAEDGTTHQE
+136 YTKAADGTTHQE

-155 DVDLTLGKTLYVPME
+155 DVDLTLGKTIYVPME

-182 NITFSVGYNSQAD
+182 NITFSVGYNNHSG
-195 WEKNGFDVSNVG
+195 WENNGFVVSGG
-207 DTPSFEVSYIPLNG
+207 DTPSFEVSYTPLNG
-221 GANKILDEQI
+221 GAKKTLPENTM

-237 NGFYVKLDQKFIK
+237 NEFYVKLDQKFIK

-269 PVIVNGIKITQDVDM
+269 PVNVNGVNITQAVEM

-294 PDYGSVTINNYY
+294 PDYDSVTINTK

-353 YSINCSNIATKIYG
+353 YSINCSNIATKTYG
-367 DGGYYLFDAYM
+367 DGYFLCDACM
-378 YDATSINNITCN
+378 YDATSINNIACN

-403 ASMVIKSNEGES
+403 ASMMIQSKDG

-424 IAVTKSGDEEAFLP
+424 IAVTKSGAEEAFLP
-438 AELQPKS
+438 AILQAKS
-445 ETDYDTGA
+445 ETDYTGVII
-453 TTEYFDFIL
+453 ESFDFIL
-462 EKGAKVDILN
+462 ENGAKVDILN
-472 TDFNPN
+472 TDFKPN
-478 GINVYADDNYHI
+478 GIDVYADNSYSI
-490 YQETDNYTTYDQ
+490 YTGTEEFTSYEQCSPY
-502 WSSCCFA
+502 CFA
-509 RQEIGIDATT
+509 RQEISIDDTT
-519 TDALDNTKCKIYIY
+519 TYTLENAKCFIYDSETGY
-533 NSTDKTYVRNYSV
+533 HVESSERA
-546 VIGTT
+546 IGTT
-551 NQYTADNSKRYKL
+551 NQFNADKSKRYKL

>member
-1 MSGKKI
+1 
-7 SGTRS
+7 
-12 RAMKKIIAL
+12 MKKIIAL

-48 GSTNDKIEVTLAF
+48 GSTNDKSTNDKIEVTLAF

-79 GYVVD
+79 AYDVD

-98 NILREENNIQNQETG
+98 TPLCEEKIDIKVQETG

-136 YTKAEDGTTHQE
+136 YTKAEDGTHQE

-155 DVDLTLGKTLYVPME
+155 DVDITLGKTIYVPME
-170 YIITEGEASPTG
+170 YIITEGEAGPSG
-182 NITFSVGYNSQAD
+182 NITFTVGYNSQAD
-195 WEKNGFDVSNVG
+195 WEKNGFDVSEVG
-207 DTPSFEVSYIPLNG
+207 ETAVFEVSYAPLNG
-221 GANKILDEQI
+221 GANKILNEQI

-237 NGFYVKLDQKFIK
+237 NGFYVKNDQKFIK

-269 PVIVNGIKITQDVDM
+269 PVIVNGIKITQPVEM

-294 PDYGSVTINNYY
+294 PDYDSVTINTNY
-306 YEPKFYMPVKKL
+306 ETKFNMPVKKL
-318 WAVNGTADGN
+318 WAVNGTAAGTAAGD
-328 GESMATPASLSSL
+328 GESMASPASLSSL
-341 LSTIASDDKYKL
+341 LSQIASDDKYKL

-445 ETDYDTGA
+445 ETDYATGA

-551 NQYTADNSKRYKL
+551 NQYTADNLKRYKL
-564 LYLKQN
+564 FYLKQSL

>member
-1 MSGKKI
+1 
-7 SGTRS
+7 
-12 RAMKKIIAL
+12 MKKIIAL

-79 GYVVD
+79 AYDVD
-84 SGKYIKVKITDKNE
+84 SGKYIKVKIADKNGTPLCE
-98 NILREENNIQNQETG
+98 QDKIQNQENG

-136 YTKAEDGTTHQE
+136 YTIAAEDGTHQE

-155 DVDLTLGKTLYVPME
+155 DVDLTLGKTIYVPME
-170 YIITEGEASPTG
+170 YIITEGETGPTG
-182 NITFSVGYNSQAD
+182 NITFSVGYNSQSD
-195 WEKNGFDVSNVG
+195 WENNGFDVSGG
-207 DTPSFEVSYIPLNG
+207 DTPIFEVYYTPLNG
-221 GANKILDEQI
+221 GTNNILNEKY

-237 NGFYVKLDQKFIK
+237 NGFHVKLDQKFIK

-269 PVIVNGIKITQDVDM
+269 PVNVNGVNITQAVEM

-294 PDYGSVTINNYY
+294 PDYDSVTINTK

-353 YSINCSNIATKIYG
+353 YSINCSNIATKIYYN
-367 DGGYYLFDAYM
+367 GGSYLYDACM
-378 YDATSINNITCN
+378 YDATSINNIACST
-390 AEKYINIKSTDLN
+390 EKYINIKSTDLN
-403 ASMVIKSNEGES
+403 ASMMIKSNEVES
-415 KMIAVANES
+415 KMIAVASES
-424 IAVTKSGDEEAFLP
+424 IAVTKSSDEEAFLP
-438 AELQPKS
+438 AELQTKS
-445 ETDYDTGA
+445 EPDYSGT
-453 TTEYFDFIL
+453 TTESFDFIL

-478 GINVYADDNYHI
+478 GINVYADNNYHI

-509 RQEIGIDATT
+509 RQEIVSDAPT
-519 TDALDNTKCKIYIY
+519 TDVNYSIYIY
-533 NSTDKTYVRNYSV
+533 NSESGQYVLRSDV
-546 VIGTT
+546 AIGTT
-551 NQYTADNSKRYKL
+551 TQYTDDNLKQYKL

>member
-1 MSGKKI
+1 
-7 SGTRS
+7 
-12 RAMKKIIAL
+12 MKKIIAL

-79 GYVVD
+79 AYDVD

-98 NILREENNIQNQETG
+98 TTLCGQDEIQNQENG

-136 YTKAEDGTTHQE
+136 YTIAAEDGTHQE

-155 DVDLTLGKTLYVPME
+155 DVDLTLGKTIYVPME
-170 YIITEGEASPTG
+170 YIITEGGPTG

-195 WEKNGFDVSNVG
+195 WEKNGFDVSEVG
-207 DTPSFEVSYIPLNG
+207 ETAEFEVSYAPLNG
-221 GANKILDEQI
+221 GTEKILSKKDPESL
-231 TEDFNE
+231 TE
-237 NGFYVKLDQKFIK
+237 NGYCVGNPSGILDYLK

-269 PVIVNGIKITQDVDM
+269 PVNVNGVNITQAVEM

-294 PDYGSVTINNYY
+294 PDYDSVTINTY

-341 LSTIASDDKYKL
+341 LSTIVSDDKYKL
-353 YSINCSNIATKIYG
+353 YSINCSNIATKIYYN
-367 DGGYYLFDAYM
+367 GGSYM
-378 YDATSINNITCN
+378 YDACKYDANSINNIACN

-403 ASMVIKSNEGES
+403 ASMMIQSKDG

-424 IAVTKSGDEEAFLP
+424 IAVTKTGVEEAFLP
-438 AELQPKS
+438 AELKTKS
-445 ETDYDTGA
+445 ETDYSGA
-453 TTEYFDFIL
+453 GTITESFDFIL

-472 TDFNPN
+472 TAFNPN
-478 GINVYADDNYHI
+478 VIKVYVDN
-490 YQETDNYTTYDQ
+490 TDNSYSIYTGTEEFTSYEQ
-502 WSSCCFA
+502 CSPYCFA
-509 RQEIGIDATT
+509 RQEISIDDTT
-519 TDALDNTKCKIYIY
+519 TYVLANAKCFIYDSETGY
-533 NSTDKTYVRNYSV
+533 HVESSERA
-546 VIGTT
+546 IGTT
-551 NQYTADNSKRYKL
+551 NQFNADKSKQYKL
-564 LYLKQN
+564 FYLKQSL

>member
-1 MSGKKI
+1 
-7 SGTRS
+7 
-12 RAMKKIIAL
+12 MKKIIAL

-61 VNNDSRMI
+61 VNDDSRMI

-79 GYVVD
+79 GYD
-84 SGKYIKVKITDKNE
+84 SSSGKYIKVKIADKNGNSLCE
-98 NILREENNIQNQETG
+98 QDKIQNQENG

-136 YTKAEDGTTHQE
+136 YTIAAEDGTHQE

-155 DVDLTLGKTLYVPME
+155 DVDLTLGKTIYVPME

-195 WEKNGFDVSNVG
+195 WEKNGFDVSEVG
-207 DTPSFEVSYIPLNG
+207 ETAVFEVSYAPLNG
-221 GANKILDEQI
+221 GTEKILSKKDPESL
-231 TEDFNE
+231 TE
-237 NGFYVKLDQKFIK
+237 NGYCVGNPSGILDYLK

-269 PVIVNGIKITQDVDM
+269 PVNVNGVNITQAVEM

-294 PDYGSVTINNYY
+294 PDYDSVTINTY

-328 GESMATPASLSSL
+328 GESMATPASLNSL

-353 YSINCSNIATKIYG
+353 YSINCSNIATKIYYN
-367 DGGYYLFDAYM
+367 GGPYLYDACK
-378 YDATSINNITCN
+378 YDATSINNIACN

-403 ASMVIKSNEGES
+403 ASMMIKSNEGES

-424 IAVTKSGDEEAFLP
+424 IAVTKTGVEEAFLP
-438 AELQPKS
+438 AILYTKS
-445 ETDYDTGA
+445 EPDYSGA
-453 TTEYFDFIL
+453 GTITKSFDFIL
-462 EKGAKVDILN
+462 ENGAKVDILN
-472 TDFNPN
+472 TEFNPN
-478 GINVYADDNYHI
+478 AINLYADKSYDI
-490 YQETDNYTTYDQ
+490 CPATEEYTTYEE
-502 WSSCCFA
+502 WSQYCFA
-509 RQEIGIDATT
+509 RQEIVEETSGLVDSY
-519 TDALDNTKCKIYIY
+519 NIYIY
-533 NSTDKTYVRNYSV
+533 NSETGYYEYGSNV

-551 NQYTADNSKRYKL
+551 SQSYNSKQYKL
-564 LYLKQN
+564 FYLKKSL

>member
-1 MSGKKI
+1 
-7 SGTRS
+7 
-12 RAMKKIIAL
+12 MKKIIAL

-48 GSTNDKIEVTLAF
+48 GSTNDKSTNDKIEVTLAF

-98 NILREENNIQNQETG
+98 TLLCEESEIQAQETG

-136 YTKAEDGTTHQE
+136 YTKAADGTTHQE

-155 DVDLTLGKTLYVPME
+155 DVDLTLGKTIYVPME
-170 YIITEGEASPTG
+170 YIITEGETGPSG

-195 WEKNGFDVSNVG
+195 WEKNGFDVSTVRG
-207 DTPSFEVSYIPLNG
+207 TFEFEVSYAPLNG
-221 GANKILDEQI
+221 GTEKILSKKDPESL
-231 TEDFNE
+231 TE
-237 NGFYVKLDQKFIK
+237 NGYCVGNPSGILDYLK

-478 GINVYADDNYHI
+478 GINVYADNNYHI

-509 RQEIGIDATT
+509 RQKIVSDAPT
-519 TDALDNTKCKIYIY
+519 TDVNYSIYIY
-533 NSTDKTYVRNYSV
+533 NSESGQYVLRSDV

-551 NQYTADNSKRYKL
+551 NQYTADNLKQYKL
-564 LYLKQN
+564 FYLKQKQ

>member
-1 MSGKKI
+1 
-7 SGTRS
+7 
-12 RAMKKIIAL
+12 MKKIIAL

-61 VNNDSRMI
+61 ANNDSRMI

-79 GYVVD
+79 AYDVD
-84 SGKYIKVKITDKNE
+84 SGKYIKVKIADKNGTP
-98 NILREENNIQNQETG
+98 LREQDNIQNQETG

-136 YTKAEDGTTHQE
+136 YTIAAEDGTHQE

-155 DVDLTLGKTLYVPME
+155 DVDLTLGKTIYVPME
-170 YIITEGEASPTG
+170 YIITEGETDPSG

-195 WEKNGFDVSNVG
+195 WEKNGFDVSEVG
-207 DTPSFEVSYIPLNG
+207 ETAVFEVSYAPLNG
-221 GANKILDEQI
+221 GTEKILSKKDPESL
-231 TEDFNE
+231 TE
-237 NGFYVKLDQKFIK
+237 NGYCVGNPSGILDYLK

-269 PVIVNGIKITQDVDM
+269 PVIVNGIKITQDVEM

-294 PDYGSVTINNYY
+294 PDYDSVTINTH

-341 LSTIASDDKYKL
+341 LSTIVSDDKYKL
-353 YSINCSNIATKIYG
+353 YSINCSNIATKIYYN
-367 DGGYYLFDAYM
+367 GGSYLYDACK
-378 YDATSINNITCN
+378 YDATSINNIACST
-390 AEKYINIKSTDLN
+390 EKYINIKSTDLN
-403 ASMVIKSNEGES
+403 ASMMIKSNEGES

-438 AELQPKS
+438 AILQAKS
-445 ETDYDTGA
+445 ETDFDG
-453 TTEYFDFIL
+453 TTTKYFDFIL
-462 EKGAKVDILN
+462 ENGAKVDILN

-478 GINVYADDNYHI
+478 GINVYADNNYHI

-509 RQEIGIDATT
+509 RQEIGIDATA
-519 TDALDNTKCKIYIY
+519 TDALDTTQCRIYIY
-533 NSTDKTYVRNYSV
+533 NSDNKQYEKRSDVA
-546 VIGTT
+546 IGTT
-551 NQYTADNSKRYKL
+551 TQYTDDNLKRYKL

>member
-1 MSGKKI
+1 
-7 SGTRS
+7 
-12 RAMKKIIAL
+12 MKKIIAL

-79 GYVVD
+79 GYD
-84 SGKYIKVKITDKNE
+84 SSSGKYIKVKITDKNGTPLCE
-98 NILREENNIQNQETG
+98 QDNIQNQETG

-136 YTKAEDGTTHQE
+136 YTIAAEDGTHQE

-155 DVDLTLGKTLYVPME
+155 DVDLTLGKTIYVPME
-170 YIITEGEASPTG
+170 YIITEGETDPSG
-182 NITFSVGYNSQAD
+182 NITFSVGYNSQPG
-195 WEKNGFDVSNVG
+195 WENNGFDVSGG
-207 DTPSFEVSYIPLNG
+207 DSAIFEVSYTPLNG
-221 GANKILDEQI
+221 GAKKTLRENTM

-237 NGFYVKLDQKFIK
+237 NGFYVKHEQKLIK

-261 LKVTWKNC
+261 LKVTWKNW
-269 PVIVNGIKITQDVDM
+269 PVNVNGVNITQAVEM

-294 PDYGSVTINNYY
+294 PDYGSVTINTY

-353 YSINCSNIATKIYG
+353 YSINCSNIATKIYYN
-367 DGGYYLFDAYM
+367 GGSYLYDACK
-378 YDATSINNITCN
+378 YDATSINNIACN

-403 ASMVIKSNEGES
+403 ASMVIKSKDG

-424 IAVTKSGDEEAFLP
+424 IAVTKSGDGDPFLP
-438 AELQPKS
+438 AELQTKS
-445 ETDYDTGA
+445 ETDYTDT
-453 TTEYFDFIL
+453 TTKYFDFIL
-462 EKGAKVDILN
+462 ENGAKVDILN

-478 GINVYADDNYHI
+478 VINLYADNSYSI
-490 YQETDNYTTYDQ
+490 YTGTEEFTSYEQCSPY
-502 WSSCCFA
+502 CFA
-509 RQEIGIDATT
+509 RQEIGIDAT
-519 TDALDNTKCKIYIY
+519 DALDTTKCEIYIY
-533 NSTDKTYVRNYSV
+533 NSESGYYEYGSNV

-551 NQYTADNSKRYKL
+551 NQYTADNPKQYKL
-564 LYLKQN
+564 FYLKQSL

>member
-1 MSGKKI
+1 
-7 SGTRS
+7 
-12 RAMKKIIAL
+12 MKKIIAL

-98 NILREENNIQNQETG
+98 NILREENNIQNQENG
-113 KISLYIDKVN
+113 KNSLYIDKVN

-136 YTKAEDGTTHQE
+136 YTIAAEDGTHQE

-155 DVDLTLGKTLYVPME
+155 DVDLTLGKTIYVPME
-170 YIITEGEASPTG
+170 YIITEGETGPFG
-182 NITFSVGYNSQAD
+182 NITFTVGYNSQSD
-195 WEKNGFDVSNVG
+195 WENNGFDVSNVG
-207 DTPSFEVSYIPLNG
+207 ETAEFVVSYAPLNG
-221 GANKILDEQI
+221 GTETTLSKIETEPLTENGYYVGNTDGILD
-231 TEDFNE
+231 
-237 NGFYVKLDQKFIK
+237 YLK
-250 FRIEDKSGYYK
+250 FRIADKSGYYK

-269 PVIVNGIKITQDVDM
+269 PVNVNGVNITQAVEM

-294 PDYGSVTINNYY
+294 PDYDSVTINTY
-306 YEPKFYMPVKKL
+306 YETKFNMPVKNL
-318 WAVNGTADGN
+318 WAVYGTADGN

-341 LSTIASDDKYKL
+341 LSQIASDDKYKL
-353 YSINCSNIATKIYG
+353 YSINCSNIATKTYG
-367 DGGYYLFDAYM
+367 DGYFLCDACM
-378 YDATSINNITCN
+378 YDATSINNIACST
-390 AEKYINIKSTDLN
+390 EKYINIKSTELN
-403 ASMVIKSNEGES
+403 ASVMIQS
-415 KMIAVANES
+415 KDGKMCAVANES
-424 IAVTKSGDEEAFLP
+424 IAVTKTGVEEAFLP
-438 AELQPKS
+438 AILQAKS
-445 ETDYDTGA
+445 ETDFDGN
-453 TTEYFDFIL
+453 TTKSFDFIL

-472 TDFNPN
+472 TDFDPN
-478 GINVYADDNYHI
+478 GINVYADNNYHI

-509 RQEIGIDATT
+509 RQEIVGEATT
-519 TDALDNTKCKIYIY
+519 TDVNYNIYIY
-533 NSTDKTYVRNYSV
+533 NSETGYYEYGSNV

-551 NQYTADNSKRYKL
+551 SQSYNSKQYKL
-564 LYLKQN
+564 FYLKQSL

>member
-1 MSGKKI
+1 
-7 SGTRS
+7 
-12 RAMKKIIAL
+12 MKKIIAL

-79 GYVVD
+79 AYDVD

-98 NILREENNIQNQETG
+98 NILREENNIQNQENG

-136 YTKAEDGTTHQE
+136 YTIAAEDGTHQE

-155 DVDLTLGKTLYVPME
+155 DVDLTLGKTIYVPME
-170 YIITEGEASPTG
+170 YIITEGGPTG

-195 WEKNGFDVSNVG
+195 WENNGFDVSNVG
-207 DTPSFEVSYIPLNG
+207 DTLSFEVSYTPLKRE
-221 GANKILDEQI
+221 AYKILDEKY

-237 NGFYVKLDQKFIK
+237 NGFYVNYDQKFIK
-250 FRIEDKSGYYK
+250 FRIADKSGYYK

-269 PVIVNGIKITQDVDM
+269 PVNVNGVNITQAVEM

-294 PDYGSVTINNYY
+294 PDYDSVTINTY
-306 YEPKFYMPVKKL
+306 YETKFNMPVKNL
-318 WAVNGTADGN
+318 WAVYGTADGN
-328 GESMATPASLSSL
+328 GESMASPASLSSL
-341 LSTIASDDKYKL
+341 LSQIASDDKYKL
-353 YSINCSNIATKIYG
+353 YSINCSNIATKTYG
-367 DGGYYLFDAYM
+367 DGYFLCDACM
-378 YDATSINNITCN
+378 YDATSINNIACN

-403 ASMVIKSNEGES
+403 ASMMIQSKDG

-445 ETDYDTGA
+445 ETDNTGA

-472 TDFNPN
+472 IDFNPN

-519 TDALDNTKCKIYIY
+519 TDKLDNTKCKIYIY
-533 NSTDKTYVRNYSV
+533 NSTDKTYVRNHSV

-551 NQYTADNSKRYKL
+551 NKDTADKSKRYKFF
-564 LYLKQN
+564 YLKKSS